1 MSILIGLQDNFVNT
15 STSLSIDLEPVERS
29 SAMVNKFV
37 VVIILI
43 IGLVAGYNLISQII
57 QATKSGERLS
67 EAADAVYRLEI
78 KNKELKN
85 KLENIQSPQ
94 FIEEEVRNKLGFGK
108 AGETMVIIPDEKIK
122 QILGASESAAI
133 RLPNWLGWWK
143 VFFR

>member
-29 SAMVNKFV
+29 STMINKFV

-67 EAADAVYRLEI
+67 EAADAVYKLEI

-94 FIEEEVRNKLGFGK
+94 FIEEEVRNKLGLGK

-133 RLPNWLGWWK
+133 RLPNWLGWWRL
-143 VFFR
+143 FFK

>member
-1 MSILIGLQDNFVNT
+1 
-15 STSLSIDLEPVERS
+15 
-29 SAMVNKFV
+29 MVNKFV

>member
-1 MSILIGLQDNFVNT
+1 
-15 STSLSIDLEPVERS
+15 
-29 SAMVNKFV
+29 MVNKFV

-133 RLPNWLGWWK
+133 RLPNWLGWLRL
-143 VFFR
+143 FFP